1 MLRDSI
7 KFDARTSADNFV
19 YDYPTIASLATFL
32 IANISGDRTDKS
44 TDEIKKKDMEEMA
57 SRYSTGFPVHIPGR
71 NSLPGLKTVLLTG
84 STGGLGAYTL
94 SALVADQAV
103 ERVYC
108 INRPSKPGLDTLLD
122 RQRASLLDKGL
133 PLSLLESKKVT
144 LLEGILDEPQW
155 GLNNAVY
162 SMVCS
167 GSVFLSRCKLI
178 YFLDARVRH
187 AYHT

>member
-1 MLRDSI
+1 MLRDNI
-7 KFDARTSADNFV
+7 KFDARTTADNFV
-19 YDYPTIASLATFL
+19 YDYPTTSSLATFL

-57 SRYSTGFPVHIPGR
+57 SRYSNAFPVHIPKR

-94 SALVADQAV
+94 SALVTDRAV

-108 INRPSKPGLDTLLD
+108 INRPSKPGFDTLLV
-122 RQRASLLDKGL
+122 RQRASLFDKGL
-133 PLSLLESKKVT
+133 PLSILESEKVT

-155 GLNNAVY
+155 GLDNAVY

-167 GSVFLSRCKLI
+167 GSVFLLKRKLI
-178 YFLDARVRH
+178 YFLDARVCH